1 MKSCSNHAL
10 LTNALETMTRDLSE
24 YVCLD
29 GVYVRE
35 EQVVKMA
42 LNAGSF
48 AVAEHYLCALLAH
61 GLLYGKTEITDKVN
75 EVREQYQVLPF
86 AKPDRQGPRDEYGRS
101 RTESVEIRVRKQYG
115 KMTADGQKQLMRS
128 CLQTLRMQCDLFCHK
143 NDWLGVMLVVRDRL
157 DGNINQSNFYDYA
170 CAITPEDW
178 PEALRIGEHTAKNFS
193 RQLAAEDRTEAY
205 YDMEQNPQAK
215 LCDRL
220 WEIVVQAVLTEIP

>member
-1 MKSCSNHAL
+1 
-10 LTNALETMTRDLSE
+10 MTKNLSE

-42 LNAGSF
+42 MNAGSF
-48 AVAEHYLCALLAH
+48 AVAEHYLCVLLAH
-61 GLLYGKTEITDKVN
+61 GLMYGKTDIVDMVN

-86 AKPDRQGPRDEYGRS
+86 AKPENQGPRDEYGRS
-101 RTESVEIRVRKQYG
+101 RMESVEIKVRKFFG
-115 KMTADGQKQLMRS
+115 KMTADGQKALMKS
-128 CLQTLRMQCDLFCHK
+128 CLQMLRMQCDLFCHK

-215 LCDRL
+215 LCDKL
-220 WEIVVQAVLTEIP
+220 WEIVIQAVLTEIP

>member
-1 MKSCSNHAL
+1 M
-10 LTNALETMTRDLSE
+10 
-24 YVCLD
+24 
-29 GVYVRE
+29 YVRE

-42 LNAGSF
+42 MNAGSF

-61 GLLYGKTEITDKVN
+61 GLMYGKTDIVDKVN

-86 AKPDRQGPRDEYGRS
+86 AKPENQGPRDEYGHS
-101 RTESVEIRVRKQYG
+101 RMESVEIKVRKIYSQ
-115 KMTADGQKQLMRS
+115 MAAEQQKEVLRS
-128 CLQTLRMQCDLFCHK
+128 CLKLLRAQTDMFCHK
-143 NDWLGVMLVVRDRL
+143 NDWLSVMLVVRDRL

-178 PEALRIGEHTAKNFS
+178 PEVLRIGEHTAKNFS

-220 WEIVVQAVLTEIP
+220 WEIVIQAVLTEIP